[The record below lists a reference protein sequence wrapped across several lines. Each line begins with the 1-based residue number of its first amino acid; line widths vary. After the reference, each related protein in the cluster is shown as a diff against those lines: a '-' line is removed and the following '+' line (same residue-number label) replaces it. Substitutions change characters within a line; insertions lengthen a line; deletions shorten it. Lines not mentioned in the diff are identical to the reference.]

1 MSKGIETQ
9 VQLKITVLNYFFL
22 YLFSRLSVHKASNMI
37 RTLFPF
43 ILFFFTLLFT
53 ACSSSSESE
62 ITDPIEE
69 IEPEPQSKAT
79 YTNDVKTIID
89 NNCATSGCHS
99 SSSKSAG
106 IALST
111 FQEVKDGFIYSG
123 SWNQIETNQMPKSY
137 NLSAAEKELIKNW
150 IDNGYLE

>member
-1 MSKGIETQ
+1 M
-9 VQLKITVLNYFFL
+9 FFFM
-22 YLFSRLSVHKASNMI
+22 YLLRRLSVHKASYMK
-37 RTLFPF
+37 RTYFPF
-43 ILFFFTLLFT
+43 FLFFFTLLFT
-53 ACSSSSESE
+53 ACSSASDSEL
-62 ITDPIEE
+62 TDPIKDN
-69 IEPEPQSKAT
+69 EPEPQSKAT

-150 IDNGYLE
+150 IDNGYLLE

>member
-1 MSKGIETQ
+1 MK
-9 VQLKITVLNYFFL
+9 
-22 YLFSRLSVHKASNMI
+22 
-37 RTLFPF
+37 RTSFPF
-43 ILFFFTLLFT
+43 FLFFFTLLFT
-53 ACSSSSESE
+53 ACSSSTESE
-62 ITDPIEE
+62 TPDPILE
-69 IEPEPQSKAT
+69 IAT
-79 YTNDVKTIID
+79 YSKPIKGIID
-89 NNCATSGCHS
+89 INCATSGCHS

-123 SWNQIETNQMPKSY
+123 SLNQIETNQMPKSY

>member
-1 MSKGIETQ
+1 
-9 VQLKITVLNYFFL
+9 
-22 YLFSRLSVHKASNMI
+22 MI

-43 ILFFFTLLFT
+43 IMLIFTLLFT
-53 ACSSSSESE
+53 ACSSASDSEL
-62 ITDPIEE
+62 TDPIKDN
-69 IEPEPQSKAT
+69 EPEPQSKAT

-111 FQEVKDGFIYSG
+111 FEEVKYSFTDLG

-137 NLSAAEKELIKNW
+137 NLSAAEKEYIKNW
-150 IDNGYLE
+150 IDNGYLLE

>member
-1 MSKGIETQ
+1 M
-9 VQLKITVLNYFFL
+9 YFFM
-22 YLFSRLSVHKASNMI
+22 YLLSRLSVHKASNMI

-69 IEPEPQSKAT
+69 IEPKIAT
-79 YTNDVKTIID
+79 YSNPIEGIKTIID

>member
-1 MSKGIETQ
+1 
-9 VQLKITVLNYFFL
+9 
-22 YLFSRLSVHKASNMI
+22 MI
-37 RTLFPF
+37 RPLFPF
-43 ILFFFTLLFT
+43 ILLFFTLIFT

-79 YTNDVKTIID
+79 YINDVKRIID

-99 SSSKSAG
+99 NSSKSAG
-106 IALST
+106 IALSN
-111 FQEVKDGFIYSG
+111 FQEVKDGFIYAG

-150 IDNGYLE
+150 IDNGYLLE

>member
-1 MSKGIETQ
+1 
-9 VQLKITVLNYFFL
+9 
-22 YLFSRLSVHKASNMI
+22 MI

-43 ILFFFTLLFT
+43 ILFFFSLLFT
-53 ACSSSSESE
+53 ACSSSSSESE
-62 ITDPIEE
+62 TTEPIVE
-69 IEPEPQSKAT
+69 IAT
-79 YTNDVKTIID
+79 YSKPIKGIID

-111 FQEVKDGFIYSG
+111 FEEVRDGFIYSG

-137 NLSAAEKELIKNW
+137 NLSAAEKERVKNW

>member
-1 MSKGIETQ
+1 
-9 VQLKITVLNYFFL
+9 
-22 YLFSRLSVHKASNMI
+22 MI
-37 RTLFPF
+37 RPLLPF

-53 ACSSSSESE
+53 ACSSSSSESE

-69 IEPEPQSKAT
+69 IEPKIAT
-79 YTNDVKTIID
+79 YSNPIEGIKGIID

>member
-1 MSKGIETQ
+1 
-9 VQLKITVLNYFFL
+9 
-22 YLFSRLSVHKASNMI
+22 MI

-53 ACSSSSESE
+53 ACSSASESE
-62 ITDPIEE
+62 ITDSSDVN
-69 IEPEPQSKAT
+69 EPEPQSKAT
-79 YTNDVKTIID
+79 FTKDVKTIID

-99 SSSKSAG
+99 SSSQSAG

-111 FQEVKDGFIYSG
+111 FEEVKFGFTDLD
-123 SWNQIETNQMPKSY
+123 SWIQIETNRMPKSY
-137 NLSAAEKELIKNW
+137 NLTPGEKEYIKNW

>member
-1 MSKGIETQ
+1 
-9 VQLKITVLNYFFL
+9 
-22 YLFSRLSVHKASNMI
+22 MI
-37 RTLFPF
+37 RPLLPF

-53 ACSSSSESE
+53 GCSSASESE
-62 ITDPIEE
+62 ITEPIEDNKPE
-69 IEPEPQSKAT
+69 ILSKAT
-79 YTNDVKTIID
+79 YTKDVKTIID

>member
-1 MSKGIETQ
+1 
-9 VQLKITVLNYFFL
+9 
-22 YLFSRLSVHKASNMI
+22 MI

-53 ACSSSSESE
+53 ACSSSSSESE
-62 ITDPIEE
+62 TDFSDDE
-69 IEPEPQSKAT
+69 IEQEPQSKAT
-79 YTNDVKTIID
+79 YINDVKRIID

-99 SSSKSAG
+99 SSNKSAG

-137 NLSAAEKELIKNW
+137 NLSAAEKERVKNW

>member
-1 MSKGIETQ
+1 M
-9 VQLKITVLNYFFL
+9 
-22 YLFSRLSVHKASNMI
+22 YLLSRLSVHKASNMT

-43 ILFFFTLLFT
+43 ILFFFSLLFT
-53 ACSSSSESE
+53 ACSSSSSESE
-62 ITDPIEE
+62 ITDPIIE
-69 IEPEPQSKAT
+69 IAT
-79 YTNDVKTIID
+79 YSDPIKGIID
-89 NNCATSGCHS
+89 KNCATSGCHS

-150 IDNGYLE
+150 IDNGYIK

>member
-1 MSKGIETQ
+1 
-9 VQLKITVLNYFFL
+9 
-22 YLFSRLSVHKASNMI
+22 MI

-53 ACSSSSESE
+53 ACSSASESE
-62 ITDPIEE
+62 TDFSDDE
-69 IEPEPQSKAT
+69 IEQEPQSKAT
-79 YTNDVKTIID
+79 YINDVKRIID

-137 NLSAAEKELIKNW
+137 NLSAAEKEWVKNW

>member
-1 MSKGIETQ
+1 
-9 VQLKITVLNYFFL
+9 
-22 YLFSRLSVHKASNMI
+22 MI
-37 RTLFPF
+37 RPLLPF

-53 ACSSSSESE
+53 ACSSSTESE
-62 ITDPIEE
+62 ITDPIEDNKS
-69 IEPEPQSKAT
+69 EPQSKAT

-106 IALST
+106 IPLST